1 MIKKTYFLIFLL
13 LSCTN
18 DPNLLKEF
26 ISENHLPIEQI
37 TDAEL
42 LHTENGKLKVKIFAG
57 KIERFTDK
65 QPELF
70 FSKNIKIF
78 FYNESEEIQSKLY
91 SENAT
96 VDKKSKI
103 MVAYNNVN
111 LIGNDNRSLETEE
124 LIWDQVSDR
133 IYTEKDVKITTNNE
147 IISGKG
153 FYASPDFTKYEI
165 TNINGTFDVIDE
177 LE

>member
-1 MIKKTYFLIFLL
+1 MIKKTYFLIFFFF
-13 LSCTN
+13 SCTN
-18 DPNLLKEF
+18 DTNLVKEF
-26 ISENHLPIEQI
+26 FSENHLPIEQI

-42 LHTENGKLKVKIFAG
+42 LHTENGKLKVKIIAG
-57 KIERFTDK
+57 NIERFTDK
-65 QPELF
+65 QPELL
-70 FSKNIKIF
+70 FSKDIEIF

-91 SENAT
+91 SENAWE
-96 VDKKSKI
+96 VKKSKI

-111 LIGNDNRSLETEE
+111 LISSDNRSLETEE

-133 IYTEKDVKITTNNE
+133 IYTEKDVKIITNNE
-147 IISGKG
+147 IIYGKG

-165 TNINGTFDVIDE
+165 TNINGTFDIADQ

>member
-1 MIKKTYFLIFLL
+1 MIKKTYLLIFLFF
-13 LSCTN
+13 SCTS
-18 DPNLLKEF
+18 DQNLVKEF

-42 LHTENGKLKVKIFAG
+42 LHTENGKLKVKIIAG
-57 KIERFTDK
+57 NIERFTDK
-65 QPELF
+65 QPELL
-70 FSKNIKIF
+70 FSKDIEIF

-96 VDKKSKI
+96 VDKKNKI

-111 LIGNDNRSLETEE
+111 LISSDNRSLETEE
-124 LIWDQVSDR
+124 LLWDQVSDR
-133 IYTEKDVKITTNNE
+133 IYTEKDVKIITNNE
-147 IISGKG
+147 IIYGKG

-165 TNINGTFDVIDE
+165 TNINGTFDIKD
-177 LE
+177 